1 MALHGAKVAIIFYI
15 DVIRNVN
22 FGKKSIIYK
31 AWKGV
36 EKLDELDWLDGPM
49 GMGSYKKQL
58 PAWVWRIAI
67 WMMLCV
73 FQSKDY

>member
-36 EKLDELDWLDGPM
+36 EKLEELDELGWLVGPM
-49 GMGSYKKQL
+49 G
-58 PAWVWRIAI
+58 
-67 WMMLCV
+67 
-73 FQSKDY
+73 